1 MQIKINGKTFPL
13 LASTAQQ
20 EEMSGHMRE
29 VVTLTM
35 EATYQDAADN
45 FVDGATFT
53 IVEEVVGEDGS
64 TTTVEY
70 YHDEYPTPGAITD
83 NRDGT
88 VVVKMGAA
96 NTKEQ
101 DLENKV
107 AVAEAETAKVS
118 QDLVTLVGKSVS
130 SDTDISALRLTF
142 EAAADK
148 LSDNDAK
155 IAPSLTK
162 AWTTNEAVVTGD
174 RRYFAPND
182 SLYKSLQDHIT
193 SVNTFPDTATD
204 YWVLL

>member
-1 MQIKINGKTFPL
+1 MQLKIKNNTYEL
-13 LASTAQQ
+13 VLSTGAT
-20 EEMSGHMRE
+20 EMLNNHRRD
-29 VVTLTM
+29 VITLRAEM
-35 EATYQDAADN
+35 TYQEASES
-45 FVDGATFT
+45 FVNGATFI
-53 IVEEVVGEDGS
+53 IVDDIGEEN
-64 TTTVEY
+64 EY
-70 YHDEYPTPGAITD
+70 TDYGVAGPITD
-83 NRDGT
+83 HRDGT
-88 VVVKMGAA
+88 ITAKMGKN
-96 NTKEQ
+96 NTSEQ
-101 DLENKV
+101 D
-107 AVAEAETAKVS
+107 AIAAQQAAQAETAKVS
-118 QDLVTLVGKSVS
+118 EDLVTLAGKSVS

>member
-1 MQIKINGKTFPL
+1 MQIKVNNKTYPASSVYGRTEALAGFNRDVITMILEGTYADVSADFISGAMFTVVDDNGG
-13 LASTAQQ
+13 
-20 EEMSGHMRE
+20 EY
-29 VVTLTM
+29 
-35 EATYQDAADN
+35 TYDTYGVA
-45 FVDGATFT
+45 G
-53 IVEEVVGEDGS
+53 
-64 TTTVEY
+64 
-70 YHDEYPTPGAITD
+70 PITD

-88 VVVKMGAA
+88 CTIKMGKN
-96 NTKEQ
+96 NTSEQ
-101 DLENKV
+101 D
-107 AVAEAETAKVS
+107 AIAAQQAAQAETAKVS
-118 QDLVTLVGKSVS
+118 QDLVTLAGKSVS

-162 AWTTNEAVVTGD
+162 AWTTNEAVVTGG

-204 YWVLL
+204 YWVKL

>member
-1 MQIKINGKTFPL
+1 MQIKINEKTFPL
-13 LASTAQQ
+13 LSSTAQR
-20 EEMSGHMRE
+20 ELLAGHSRE
-29 VVTLTM
+29 VVTLKL
-35 EATYQDAADN
+35 EATYQEAVDN
-45 FVDGATFT
+45 FVEGAAFT
-53 IVEEVVGEDGS
+53 IVDDDG
-64 TTTVEY
+64 TEY
-70 YHDEYPTPGAITD
+70 VHDEYPTPGAITD

-107 AVAEAETAKVS
+107 AAAEAETAKVS
-118 QDLVTLVGKSVS
+118 EDLVTLAGKSVS

>member
-1 MQIKINGKTFPL
+1 MQLKINNQTYNL
-13 LASTAQQ
+13 LSSTGAK
-20 EEMSGHMRE
+20 EYLKGFTRDVITLRVEM
-29 VVTLTM
+29 
-35 EATYQDAADN
+35 TYQEAALA
-45 FVDGATFT
+45 FTDGAVFT
-53 IVEEVVGEDGS
+53 IIDDNDDQY
-64 TTTVEY
+64 EY
-70 YHDEYPTPGAITD
+70 TDYGVAGPITD

-88 VVVKMGAA
+88 VTSKMGKN
-96 NTKEQ
+96 NTTEQ
-101 DLENKV
+101 DALDK
-107 AVAEAETAKVS
+107 AAAAEAETAKVS
-118 QDLVTLVGKSVS
+118 QDLVTLAGKSVS

>member
-1 MQIKINGKTFPL
+1 MQIKVNNKTYTASSVYGRTEA
-13 LASTAQQ
+13 LA
-20 EEMSGHMRE
+20 GFNRD
-29 VVTLTM
+29 VITM
-35 EATYQDAADN
+35 ILEGTYADVSADFISN
-45 FVDGATFT
+45 ATFT
-53 IVEEVVGEDGS
+53 VVDDNGGEYTYDTYG
-64 TTTVEY
+64 VAG
-70 YHDEYPTPGAITD
+70 PITD

-88 VVVKMGAA
+88 CTIKMGKN
-96 NTKEQ
+96 NTSEQ
-101 DLENKV
+101 D
-107 AVAEAETAKVS
+107 AQAAQQAAQAETAKVS
-118 QDLVTLVGKSVS
+118 EDLVTLAGKSVS

-182 SLYKSLQDHIT
+182 SLYKSIQDHIT

>member
-1 MQIKINGKTFPL
+1 MQLKINNQTYEL
-13 LASTAQQ
+13 VSSTGAT
-20 EEMSGHMRE
+20 EFLKGYNRD
-29 VVTLTM
+29 VITLTAEM
-35 EATYQDAADN
+35 TYQQAALA
-45 FVDGATFT
+45 FVDNAEFT
-53 IVEEVVGEDGS
+53 IVDTVDDV
-64 TTTVEY
+64 TTEFEY
-70 YHDEYPTPGAITD
+70 KDHGVPGPITD

-88 VVVKMGAA
+88 VTAKMGKN
-96 NTKEQ
+96 NTSEQ
-101 DLENKV
+101 DALD
-107 AVAEAETAKVS
+107 AQQAAEAQAAKVS
-118 QDLVTLVGKSVS
+118 QSLVTLAGKSVS

>member
-1 MQIKINGKTFPL
+1 MKLIINEKEFPL
-13 LASTAQQ
+13 LSARAAT
-20 EEMSGHMRE
+20 ENMKNYNRD
-29 VVTLTM
+29 VVTLKM
-35 EATYQDAADN
+35 EATFDDAATN
-45 FVDGATFT
+45 FIDGATFT
-53 IVEEVVGEDGS
+53 IIDDAGQ
-64 TTTVEY
+64 TYEY
-70 YHDEYPTPGAITD
+70 KDHTMAGPITD

-88 VVVKMGAA
+88 VTVKMGKA
-96 NTKEQ
+96 NTAEQ
-101 DLENKV
+101 DALD
-107 AVAEAETAKVS
+107 AQQAAEAETAKVS
-118 QDLVTLVGKSVS
+118 QDLVTLAGKSVS
-130 SDTDISALRLTF
+130 SDTDIFALRLTF

-204 YWVLL
+204 YWVKL

>member
-1 MQIKINGKTFPL
+1 MQIKINEKTFPL
-13 LASTAQQ
+13 LSSTAQR
-20 EEMSGHMRE
+20 ELLAGHSRE
-29 VVTLTM
+29 VVTLKL
-35 EATYQDAADN
+35 EATYQEAVDN
-45 FVDGATFT
+45 FVEGAAFT
-53 IVEEVVGEDGS
+53 IVDDDGA
-64 TTTVEY
+64 EY
-70 YHDEYPTPGAITD
+70 VHDEYPTPGAITD

-107 AVAEAETAKVS
+107 AVAVAETAKVS

-182 SLYKSLQDHIT
+182 SLYKSIQDHIT

>member
-1 MQIKINGKTFPL
+1 MQIKVNNKTYPASSVYGRTEALAGFNRDVITMILEGTYADVSADFVAGAEFTVVDDNGG
-13 LASTAQQ
+13 
-20 EEMSGHMRE
+20 EY
-29 VVTLTM
+29 
-35 EATYQDAADN
+35 TYDTYGVA
-45 FVDGATFT
+45 G
-53 IVEEVVGEDGS
+53 
-64 TTTVEY
+64 
-70 YHDEYPTPGAITD
+70 PITD

-88 VVVKMGAA
+88 CTIKMGKN
-96 NTKEQ
+96 NTSEQ
-101 DLENKV
+101 DAL
-107 AVAEAETAKVS
+107 AAQQAAQAETAKVS
-118 QDLVTLVGKSVS
+118 EDLVTLAGKSVS

-182 SLYKSLQDHIT
+182 SLYKSLQDHTT
-193 SVNTFPDTATD
+193 SISTFPDTATD

>member
-1 MQIKINGKTFPL
+1 MRIKVNNKTYPASSVYGRTEALAGFNRDVITMILEGTYADVSADFVAGAEFTVVDDNGG
-13 LASTAQQ
+13 
-20 EEMSGHMRE
+20 EY
-29 VVTLTM
+29 
-35 EATYQDAADN
+35 TYDTYGVA
-45 FVDGATFT
+45 G
-53 IVEEVVGEDGS
+53 
-64 TTTVEY
+64 
-70 YHDEYPTPGAITD
+70 PITD

-88 VVVKMGAA
+88 CTINMGKN
-96 NTKEQ
+96 NTSEQ
-101 DLENKV
+101 D
-107 AVAEAETAKVS
+107 AIAAQQAAEAETAKVS
-118 QDLVTLVGKSVS
+118 QDLVTLAGKSVS

>member
-1 MQIKINGKTFPL
+1 MQIKINEKTFPL
-13 LASTAQQ
+13 LSSTAQR
-20 EEMSGHMRE
+20 ELLAGHSRE
-29 VVTLTM
+29 VVTLKL
-35 EATYQDAADN
+35 EATYQEAVDN
-45 FVDGATFT
+45 FVEGAAFT
-53 IVEEVVGEDGS
+53 IVDDDGM
-64 TTTVEY
+64 EY
-70 YHDEYPTPGAITD
+70 VHDEYPTPGAITD

-118 QDLVTLVGKSVS
+118 EDLVTLAGKSVS

-204 YWVLL
+204 YWVKL

>member
-1 MQIKINGKTFPL
+1 MQIKINNKTYPASSVYGRTEA
-13 LASTAQQ
+13 LAGFNRDVITMILEGTYADVSADFVAEAEFTVVDD
-20 EEMSGHMRE
+20 SGGE
-29 VVTLTM
+29 Y
-35 EATYQDAADN
+35 TYDN
-45 FVDGATFT
+45 YGVAG
-53 IVEEVVGEDGS
+53 
-64 TTTVEY
+64 
-70 YHDEYPTPGAITD
+70 PITD

-88 VVVKMGAA
+88 CTIKMGKN
-96 NTKEQ
+96 NTSEQ
-101 DLENKV
+101 DAL
-107 AVAEAETAKVS
+107 AAQQAAQAETAKVS
-118 QDLVTLVGKSVS
+118 QDLVTLAGKSVS

-193 SVNTFPDTATD
+193 SVNAFPDTATD

>member
-1 MQIKINGKTFPL
+1 MQLKINNQTYELVSSTGAKEYLKDFTRDVITL
-13 LASTAQQ
+13 RVEMAYQEAALAFT
-20 EEMSGHMRE
+20 
-29 VVTLTM
+29 
-35 EATYQDAADN
+35 
-45 FVDGATFT
+45 DGATFT
-53 IVEEVVGEDGS
+53 IIDDNDDQY
-64 TTTVEY
+64 EY
-70 YHDEYPTPGAITD
+70 TDYGVAGPITD

-88 VVVKMGAA
+88 VTSKMGKN
-96 NTKEQ
+96 NTTEQ
-101 DLENKV
+101 DALDK
-107 AVAEAETAKVS
+107 AAAAEAETAKVS
-118 QDLVTLVGKSVS
+118 QDLVTLAGKSVS

>member
-1 MQIKINGKTFPL
+1 MQVKVNNVAFPL
-13 LASTAQQ
+13 LFSTGAQ
-20 EEMSGHMRE
+20 ETMLGHKRD
-29 VVTLTM
+29 VVTLTI
-35 EATYQDAADN
+35 EASYADAVGN
-45 FVDGATFT
+45 FVEGAAFT
-53 IVEEVVGEDGS
+53 IVDDDGM
-64 TTTVEY
+64 EY
-70 YHDEYPTPGAITD
+70 VHDEYPTPGAITD

-107 AVAEAETAKVS
+107 AVAEAETEKVS

-182 SLYKSLQDHIT
+182 SLYKSIQDHIT

>member
-1 MQIKINGKTFPL
+1 MQIKINEKTFPL
-13 LASTAQQ
+13 LSSTAQR
-20 EEMSGHMRE
+20 ELLAGHSRE
-29 VVTLTM
+29 VVTLKL
-35 EATYQDAADN
+35 EATYQEAVDN
-45 FVDGATFT
+45 FVEGAAFT
-53 IVEEVVGEDGS
+53 IVDDDGA
-64 TTTVEY
+64 EY
-70 YHDEYPTPGAITD
+70 VHDEYPTPGAITD

-118 QDLVTLVGKSVS
+118 QDLVTLSGKSVS

>member
-1 MQIKINGKTFPL
+1 MNVKINSMSFPL
-13 LASTAQQ
+13 LSATAAT
-20 EEMSGHMRE
+20 EFMKNYNRD
-29 VVTLTM
+29 VVTLKM
-35 EATYQDAADN
+35 EATFDDAATS

-53 IVEEVVGEDGS
+53 ILDDADQPY
-64 TTTVEY
+64 EY
-70 YHDEYPTPGAITD
+70 KDHTMAGQITD
-83 NRDGT
+83 HRDGT
-88 VVVKMGAA
+88 ITVKMGKA
-96 NTKEQ
+96 NTAEQ
-101 DLENKV
+101 DALD
-107 AVAEAETAKVS
+107 AQQAAEAQAAKVS
-118 QDLVTLVGKSVS
+118 EDLVTLAGKSVS

-155 IAPSLTK
+155 IARSLTK

>member
-1 MQIKINGKTFPL
+1 MQIKVNNKTYPASSVYGRTEA
-13 LASTAQQ
+13 LA
-20 EEMSGHMRE
+20 GFNRD
-29 VVTLTM
+29 VITM
-35 EATYQDAADN
+35 ILEGTYADVSAD
-45 FVDGATFT
+45 F
-53 IVEEVVGEDGS
+53 VEEAEFTVVDDNGGEYTYDTYG
-64 TTTVEY
+64 VAG
-70 YHDEYPTPGAITD
+70 PITD

-107 AVAEAETAKVS
+107 AASEAETAKVS
-118 QDLVTLVGKSVS
+118 QDLVTLAGKSVS